1 MKTYS
6 APKAAFAAIGMALFI
21 TSCGITGGSNGD
33 DEAAKS
39 CMQDLAGSLDVGTI
53 VNVGLIEGGTSDSPP
68 NEELLTEV
76 RSRAILAAEASAKDN
91 YWQPLADAWALNE
104 ALIQSAIDGG
114 PTVDGSGNLTAGNGN
129 YESFLKNVNLNYASI
144 SKDTY
149 CRIAF
154 SRKGMAIDYEA
165 VQK

>member
-6 APKAAFAAIGMALFI
+6 APKAAFAAIGMALLI
-21 TSCGITGGSNGD
+21 TSCGITSGSNGD

-39 CMQDLAGSLDVGTI
+39 CMQDPTESLDVGTI
-53 VNVGLIEGGTSDSPP
+53 VNVGLIEGGTGDIPS

-76 RSRAILAAEASAKDN
+76 RNRAILAAEATAKDN

-114 PTVDGSGNLTAGNGN
+114 PTVDGSGNLTAGNGS
-129 YESFLKNVNLNYASI
+129 YESFLKNVNLDYAST

-154 SRKGMAIDYEA
+154 SKKGMAINYEA

>member
-6 APKAAFAAIGMALFI
+6 AHKAAFATIGMALLI
-21 TSCGITGGSNGD
+21 TSCGITSGNNGD

-39 CMQDLAGSLDVGTI
+39 CMQDLANNPDVETM
-53 VNVGLIEGGTSDSPP
+53 VNVGLIEGGTSDSPS
-68 NEELLTEV
+68 NEDLLTEV
-76 RSRAILAAEASAKDN
+76 RSRAILAAEAAAKDN

-104 ALIQSAIDGG
+104 ALIQSVIDGG
-114 PTVDGSGNLTAGNGN
+114 PTVDGSGNLTTDNGN

-154 SRKGMAIDYEA
+154 SKKGIAIDYEA

>member
-6 APKAAFAAIGMALFI
+6 APKAAFAAIGMTLLLA
-21 TSCGITGGSNGD
+21 SCGITSGSNGD

-39 CMQDLAGSLDVGTI
+39 CMQDLTNNPEVETI
-53 VNVGLIEGGTSDSPP
+53 VNVGLIQSGTGDSSS
-68 NEELLTEV
+68 NEDLLTEV
-76 RSRAILAAEASAKDN
+76 RSRAILAAEAAAKDS

-104 ALIQSAIDGG
+104 AMIQSAIDGG

-154 SRKGMAIDYEA
+154 SKKGIAIDYEA